1 MRNARFFLVLMV
13 ALAAAGCARKTAQ
26 TYYIMDPQTGQPVP
40 VITQQ
45 QQMAQAGP
53 TYAQQ
58 GYAQPYGA
66 PVAQAPLPSRS
77 LYSTSPAYAQ
87 QAYTPT
93 PYGQGASAQPS
104 YAPQAAQANA
114 APAQPR
120 GASTGR
126 GLFNSRPRT
135 RTVT

>member
-45 QQMAQAGP
+45 QQMAQAW
-53 TYAQQ
+53 
-58 GYAQPYGA
+58 
-66 PVAQAPLPSRS
+66 
-77 LYSTSPAYAQ
+77 PAYAQ
-87 QAYTPT
+87 QGYTPT
-93 PYGQGASAQPS
+93 PYGQGAYAQPS
-104 YAPQAAQANA
+104 YAPQAAQAYA

-126 GLFNSRPRT
+126 GLFNSRSR
-135 RTVT
+135 RATVTYAQPQPAVQQPYVAQYTPP